1 MGVGRPIARTN
12 FYEIEMKRL
21 EVKWGGGKRPNERT
35 GSEKTGRVYP
45 RRIELGLRR
54 VYLIAVLLH

>member
-1 MGVGRPIARTN
+1 MGRPITRTN
-12 FYEIEMKRL
+12 FYQIEMKRL
-21 EVKWGGGKRPNERT
+21 EVKWGGGKRPNART
-35 GSEKTGRVYP
+35 TRSEKTARVYP